1 MLSTGCI
8 VIDETEVERV
18 LHYLLDSAEES
29 ARKRSERLYLE
40 DFSRSIKAQIQSEH
54 LAEPLGAQ
62 ERYAY
67 SDIRYR
73 NHLAALKHAI
83 FEDERARFLRDA
95 AMVKLDLYRTQCA
108 NDRGKL

>member
-1 MLSTGCI
+1 MI
-8 VIDETEVERV
+8 TEEEVDKAV
-18 LHYLLDSAEES
+18 HWLVDSAEES
-29 ARKRSERLYLE
+29 AQKRATRLYLE
-40 DFSRSIKAQIQSEH
+40 DFTRSLKAEIMSSH

-73 NHLAALKHAI
+73 NHLAALKQAI

-108 NDRGKL
+108 NDRGKI